1 MFFHTKRLIKN
12 LLTHQLV
19 TIPGFD
25 STVLFHGSEAINLLS
40 VGEFVGFFG
49 LKFIS
54 SFLHLILC
62 PFKLTL
68 EIAIP
73 ANLNRAKCDQTL
85 VRGDFEGVVHH
96 CRPLNDKT

>member
-1 MFFHTKRLIKN
+1 MFFHTKLLIKN

-85 VRGDFEGVVHH
+85 VRGDFEGAVLH

>member
-1 MFFHTKRLIKN
+1 M
-12 LLTHQLV
+12 

-25 STVLFHGSEAINLLS
+25 STVFFHGSEAINLLS

-49 LKFIS
+49 LKLIS

-68 EIAIP
+68 EIAVP
-73 ANLNRAKCDQTL
+73 ANLNRAKCDQTSYVITRELPGVAL
-85 VRGDFEGVVHH
+85 VNISTG
-96 CRPLNDKT
+96 